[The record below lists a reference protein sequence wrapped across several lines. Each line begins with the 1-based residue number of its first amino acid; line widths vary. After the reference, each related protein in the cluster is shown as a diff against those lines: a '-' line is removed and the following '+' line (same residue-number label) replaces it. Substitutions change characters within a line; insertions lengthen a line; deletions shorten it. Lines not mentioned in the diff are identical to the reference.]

1 MDFPDKEIIIMQTK
15 KWIVDVVIS
24 CNFCPFVAREMQ
36 KNSVEYE
43 VRDKATLKSTLQALS
58 EAFNRMEDN
67 TIETL
72 LLILPDAFSRFDS
85 YLDLVVASEKLL
97 KKSGFEGIF
106 QIASFHPQY
115 LFAGSNEKDPANYT
129 NRSPYPMLQILREE
143 SLTRAIDSYPD
154 TSTIPETNIAFAKA
168 KGLAYMQL
176 MRAACFAI
184 NN

>member
-1 MDFPDKEIIIMQTK
+1 MELHGKKIIIGQTK
-15 KWIVDVVIS
+15 KWIIDVVIG
-24 CNFCPFVAREMQ
+24 CNFCPFAAREIQ
-36 KNSVEYE
+36 RDTVHYE
-43 VRDKATLKSTLQALS
+43 VVDKATLKSTLQALS
-58 EAFNRMEDN
+58 EAFKKMDDN

-143 SLTRAIDSYPD
+143 SLTRAIASYPD
-154 TSTIPETNIAFAKA
+154 TGTIPETNIAFAKA
-168 KGLAYMQL
+168 KELAYMQL